1 MEPRAPAAPAGDPF
15 GFGPDAP
22 MELRAPAAPAG
33 DPFGFGPDAPME
45 PRAAEEPAGDPFG
58 FGPDAPME
66 PRAAEEPAGD
76 PVAFPTRE
84 GGGAGFLAVVPL
96 AFAPANEAT
105 PDLAFIPP
113 GTTPGDTI
121 RLTPG

>member
-1 MEPRAPAAPAGDPF
+1 MEPRAAAAPAGDPF
-15 GFGPDAP
+15 GFGPA
-22 MELRAPAAPAG
+22 
-33 DPFGFGPDAPME
+33 APME
-45 PRAAEEPAGDPFG
+45 PRTPA
-58 FGPDAPME
+58 
-66 PRAAEEPAGD
+66 EPAGD

-96 AFAPANEAT
+96 AFAPADEAT

-113 GTTPGDTI
+113 GTTPGDTT

>member
-1 MEPRAPAAPAGDPF
+1 MVPGTVASLPPPLAFDGAVVAA
-15 GFGPDAP
+15 
-22 MELRAPAAPAG
+22 AA
-33 DPFGFGPDAPME
+33 
-45 PRAAEEPAGDPFG
+45 PAGDPFG

-96 AFAPANEAT
+96 AFAPADEAT

-113 GTTPGDTI
+113 GTTPGDAN
-121 RLTPG
+121 RLTPC